1 MEITDSKTISG
12 SSCKGLMLYGVIL
25 VTYLHALPQGIAIG
39 ANDHGPP
46 DRPIV
51 CHLSIPHHV

>member
-1 MEITDSKTISG
+1 MRDSESMPGQRLQSG
-12 SSCKGLMLYGVIL
+12 MLHSVIL
-25 VTYLHALPQGIAIG
+25 VIYLHALPQGIAIG
-39 ANDHGPP
+39 ANDHGPS